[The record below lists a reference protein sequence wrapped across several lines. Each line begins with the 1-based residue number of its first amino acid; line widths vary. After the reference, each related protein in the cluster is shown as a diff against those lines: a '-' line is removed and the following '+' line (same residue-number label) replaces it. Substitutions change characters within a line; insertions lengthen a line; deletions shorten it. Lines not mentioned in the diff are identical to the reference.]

1 MRKEDYLKRLSE
13 LLADIPADERE
24 EALTYY
30 AEYFEDAGEEESEVI
45 KELGTPEEVAHN
57 IREEA
62 LEKEI
67 VPAVSVKSNLEKTE
81 KTEKAEKADAGSQ
94 NKTATGKTDNNTL
107 KIVLLIL
114 ICVFFVPVGIPLLAS
129 AFGVILGVLSALFG
143 IFVAVA
149 ACAAAF
155 LAAGI
160 IVCVV
165 GITKLLIAPFAAIVM
180 IGVGFVLLALSFLCM
195 LATIKTCTV
204 LIPGMIKGIGYI
216 FKSIFKGKEVQAA

>member
-24 EALTYY
+24 EALAYY
-30 AEYFEDAGEEESEVI
+30 AEYFEDAGAEESEVI

-67 VPAVSVKSNLEKTE
+67 VPAVSAKANWEKA
-81 KTEKAEKADAGSQ
+81 EKAEKADTGSQ
-94 NKTATGKTDNNTL
+94 NKTASGKTDNNTL

-129 AFGVILGVLSALFG
+129 AFGVIVGILSALLG

-204 LIPGMIKGIGYI
+204 LIPGLIKGIIYI

>member
-24 EALTYY
+24 EALAYY
-30 AEYFEDAGEEESEVI
+30 AEYFEDAGAEESEVI

-67 VPAVSVKSNLEKTE
+67 VPAVSAKANW
-81 KTEKAEKADAGSQ
+81 EKAEKADTGSQ
-94 NKTATGKTDNNTL
+94 NKTAAGKTDNNTL

-129 AFGVILGVLSALFG
+129 AFGVIVGILSALLG

-204 LIPGMIKGIGYI
+204 LIPGLIKGIIYI